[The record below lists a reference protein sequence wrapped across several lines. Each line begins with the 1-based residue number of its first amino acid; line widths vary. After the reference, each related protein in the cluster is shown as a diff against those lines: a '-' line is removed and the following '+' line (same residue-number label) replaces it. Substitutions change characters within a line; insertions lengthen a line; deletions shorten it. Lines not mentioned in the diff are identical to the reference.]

1 MSFVPSKPFRVEYSE
16 TEAAEMLGITVE
28 NLRALVR
35 SHIVKDEDP
44 SVTVESFHQS
54 DLLLLRLLAGIPS
67 SRAHNGSL

>member
-1 MSFVPSKPFRVEYSE
+1 MTQVPSKPFRVEYSE
-16 TEAAEMLGITVE
+16 VEAAEMLGITVE

-54 DLLLLRLLAGIPS
+54 DLLLLRLLGGIPS
-67 SRAHNGSL
+67 SRAHNGTL

>member
-16 TEAAEMLGITVE
+16 AEAADILGITVE
-28 NLRALVR
+28 HLRSLVR

-54 DLLLLRLLAGIPS
+54 DLLLLRLLAGIPA
-67 SRAHNGSL
+67 SRAHNGTL